1 MHAMTNRTGELEP
14 AIACGASGELDG
26 AMAHAVL
33 AASPDCVIVLSAEGR
48 IQFLNDRCLELKEI
62 AAVETVL
69 GQYFFDIWPES
80 ERPKIAAA
88 IRRAAA
94 GETASAEGFGP
105 TAMGN
110 PRWWEVRFAPI
121 QIPGGPPRIVAISRD
136 ISERHAVEQALR
148 DTEARLQLTLSNAQI
163 VGFWDWHIREDTVFA
178 DTRFAR
184 LFNVDPDHA
193 AAGAPIAAFTDA
205 IHPDDRE
212 RVRAFITRGLETGE
226 PFAEEYRLR
235 GVDGVVRHVLAH
247 GQCVYDADRQPSRFP
262 GIVVDITEQREA
274 EIALRD
280 SENALRASERDLRL
294 TLQAG
299 RFGTWSRNLVS
310 GEMTMSPLCR
320 MLFGQDAQ
328 RDFTYGDLIAAV
340 HPDDRERMTAA
351 VASSVATGQDYTID
365 YRIVTKAGQLR
376 WVALRGQPAYDV
388 DGTPLRLIGIASDI
402 TDQKRAEAHRVALVD
417 LADRFQDSDDAAE
430 VSFMAAEI
438 LGRTLGVTRAGY
450 GTIDLDAETISI
462 ERDWNRPGSMSIAG
476 VLKFREYGS
485 YIDDLKRGETVVF
498 ANAETDPRTVA
509 TAAALSAIDAM
520 SVVNMPVREQG
531 GLVALLFLNNKV
543 AREWTEDELGFIRE
557 VAERTRLAV
566 ERRRAQQ
573 ALRALAGSLER
584 QVEERTVALQ
594 ASEARLRQSQKM
606 EAVGQLTGGVAH
618 DFNNLLTG
626 ITGSL
631 EILESR
637 LAQGRLRELDRYITA
652 AQGAAKRAAALTHR
666 LLAFSRQQTLEPKV
680 TRPDRLIA
688 DMEELIRRT
697 MGPSITV
704 EVVGTAGPWRTL
716 VDQNQLENALLNLC
730 INARD
735 AMPGG
740 GRLTV
745 ETSNKWLDDRAAQD
759 RDLPPGQYLSLCVS
773 DTGEGMRAE
782 VIERAFDPF
791 FTTKPIGAGT
801 GLGLSMV
808 YGFVRQS
815 GGQVRIYSEPG
826 EGAMVCLY
834 LPRHFGDDET
844 PEETA
849 PLARAAPR
857 ADDGQTVLVVDDEPT
872 VRMLV
877 TEVLEDLGY
886 TVIEAIDGA
895 SGLKLLQSDR
905 RVDLLVTDV
914 GLPGGMNGRQLADA
928 ARDSRPQLKVLFIT
942 GYAENAVVGNGH
954 LHPGMHVLTK
964 PFPMETLASRV
975 KAIIAE
981 R

>member
-1 MHAMTNRTGELEP
+1 MTDRTGELEP
-14 AIACGASGELDG
+14 ASAYGASGELDG
-26 AMAHAVL
+26 ATALAVI
-33 AASPDCVIVLSAEGR
+33 AASPDCVLVLSADGR
-48 IQFLNDRCLELKEI
+48 IQFVNDRCLKLKEI
-62 AAVETVL
+62 ASVEAVL
-69 GQYFFDIWPES
+69 GQYFWDIWPEA
-80 ERPKIAAA
+80 ERPKIMGAV
-88 IRRAAA
+88 RRAGV
-94 GETASAEGFGP
+94 GETISVEGFGP

-110 PRWWEVRFAPI
+110 PRWWEVRFAPV
-121 QIPGGPPRIVAISRD
+121 QIEGAPVQIVAISRD
-136 ISERHAVEQALR
+136 ISERHAVEQALH
-148 DTEARLQLTLSNAQI
+148 DTEERLQLTLSNAQI
-163 VGFWDWHIREDTVFA
+163 VGFWDWHIREDLVYA

-184 LFNVDPDHA
+184 LFAVDPAQA
-193 AAGAPIAAFTDA
+193 AAGAPIAAFMAA
-205 IHPDDRE
+205 IHPDDRD
-212 RVRAFITRGLETGE
+212 RVSAFVALGLQTGE
-226 PFAEEYRLR
+226 PFSEEYRLR
-235 GVDGVVRHVLAH
+235 GEDGVVRHVLAY
-247 GQCVYDADRQPSRFP
+247 GQCVYDADRQPNRFP
-262 GIVVDITEQREA
+262 GIVVDITEQRRA
-274 EIALRD
+274 EIALRS
-280 SENALRASERDLRL
+280 SEAALRAREGDLRL
-294 TLQAG
+294 ALEAG

-310 GEMTMSPLCR
+310 GDITMSPLCR
-320 MLFGQDAQ
+320 LAFGQDPE
-328 RDFTYGDLIAAV
+328 RDVTYAELLAVV
-340 HPDDRERMTAA
+340 HPDDRDRMLEA
-351 VASSVATGQDYTID
+351 VASSVATRQDYAID
-365 YRIVTKAGQLR
+365 YRIVSEIGQVR
-376 WVALRGQPAYDV
+376 WVAVRGQPAYGA
-388 DGTPLRLIGIASDI
+388 DGVALRMIGISSDV
-402 TDQKRAEAHRVALVD
+402 TDQKRAEAHHAALID
-417 LADRFQDSDDAAE
+417 LADRFGNSDDPAD
-430 VSFMAAEI
+430 VSFMAAEL
-438 LGRTLGVTRAGY
+438 LGRTLCVTRAGY
-450 GTIDLDAETISI
+450 GTIDLEAETISI
-462 ERDWNRPGSMSIAG
+462 ERDWNMPGSMSIAG
-476 VLKFREYGS
+476 VLKFREYGT

-498 ANAETDPRTVA
+498 ADAETDPRTKA
-509 TAAALSAIDAM
+509 TAQKLRAIGAVSAI
-520 SVVNMPVREQG
+520 NMPVREQG
-531 GLVALLFLNNKV
+531 GLVALLFLNNNV
-543 AREWTEDELGFIRE
+543 ARAWTEDELVFIRE
-557 VAERTRLAV
+557 VAERTRSAV
-566 ERRRAQQ
+566 ERRRAQN
-573 ALRALAGSLER
+573 ALQALAGSLER
-584 QVEERTVALQ
+584 QVEERTAALQ
-594 ASEARLRQSQKM
+594 VSEARLRQSQKM

-631 EILESR
+631 EVMESR
-637 LAQGRLRELDRYITA
+637 LAQGRFRELDRYITA

-704 EVVGTAGPWRTL
+704 EVVGTAGPWSTL

-745 ETSNKWLDDRAAQD
+745 ETSNKWLDERAAQD
-759 RDLPPGQYLSLCVS
+759 RDLPSGQYVSLCVS

-826 EGAMVCLY
+826 QGTNVCLY
-834 LPRHFGDDET
+834 LPRHFGGDEKSEV
-844 PEETA
+844 PA
-849 PLARAAPR
+849 AQPRGAPR

-886 TVIEAIDGA
+886 AVVEAIDGA
-895 SGLKLLQSDR
+895 SGLKLLQSDIR
-905 RVDLLVTDV
+905 IDLLVTDV

-928 ARDSRPQLKVLFIT
+928 ARVFRPLLKVLFIT

-964 PFPMETLASRV
+964 PFAMEGLASRV